1 MNRFWNSKDFLSSI
15 TVFFVALPLC
25 LGIALASKVPIAS
38 GLIAGI
44 LGGVVVGLIS
54 NSRVSVSGPAAGLVV
69 LVLAAIQELGSF
81 ESLLVSI
88 LIAGIF
94 QVILGAL
101 KFGRLAD
108 FIPSSVIKG
117 MLASIGIVLILK
129 QIPHAVGFDADYEG
143 DENFWQLDGENTF
156 TDLMKGM
163 DYLTIGAVVIAI
175 FATAVLLF
183 FSSSSFKSTKWGKFI
198 PATLLTVVLA
208 TVINHFL
215 PSLSSSLLIS
225 PEHLVSVPKGQDVL
239 KESFPNFSVIGN
251 GLVWIWGLK
260 IAMVASLESLLSIEA
275 SDKMDPHHS
284 ITNPN
289 RELLAQGTAN
299 IFSGLLGGLPITA
312 VIVRSS
318 ANVYAGATSKR
329 STIYHGLLL
338 LFCLFAFHQFLNL
351 IPLAVLAVILIQV
364 GFKLTSPK
372 LVREMWK
379 AGLDQFLPFL
389 VTIIAILLT
398 DLLKGVG
405 IGLLVGLFFIIRSNF
420 KSAISYTK
428 SEINVLI
435 RLKNHVS
442 FLNKARLRKELSEIP
457 SNSYLLIDG
466 IHATFIDPDIME
478 CLYDFEMMAKD
489 RSITV
494 EYKKNKSA
502 NNPYF
507 LES

>member
-25 LGIALASKVPIAS
+25 LGIALASKVPIAA
-38 GLIAGI
+38 GLVAGI
-44 LGGVVVGLIS
+44 IGGVLVGLIS
-54 NSRVSVSGPAAGLVV
+54 NSRISVSGPAAGLVV

-81 ESLLVSI
+81 EMFLVSI
-88 LIAGIF
+88 LLAGILQIIF
-94 QVILGAL
+94 GAL

-156 TDLMKGM
+156 TDLLNGM
-163 DYLTIGAVVIAI
+163 EYLTDGAVVISI
-175 FATAVLLF
+175 FSALILLLF
-183 FSSSSFKSTKWGKFI
+183 SRGGIKSSKWGKLV
-198 PATLLTVVLA
+198 PATLITVVLA
-208 TVINHFL
+208 TIFNHFL
-215 PSLSSSLLIS
+215 PQFSAYFELEA
-225 PEHLVSVPKGQDVL
+225 EHMVSVPKGQEVL
-239 KESFPNFSVIGN
+239 KISFPNFSAFSN
-251 GLVWIWGLK
+251 QLVWIWGVK
-260 IAMVASLESLLSIEA
+260 IAVVASLESLLSIEA

-289 RELLAQGTAN
+289 RELIAQGTGN
-299 IFSGLLGGLPITA
+299 IISGFLGGLPITA

-318 ANVYAGATSKR
+318 ANVYAGAISKR

-338 LFCLFAFHQFLNL
+338 FVCLFIFNQFLNL
-351 IPLAVLAVILIQV
+351 IPLAALAVILIQV

-372 LVREMWK
+372 LIKEMWRN
-379 AGLDQFLPFL
+379 GLDQFLPFV
-389 VTIIAILLT
+389 VTIVAILFT

-405 IGLLVGLFFIIRSNF
+405 IGMLVGLFFIIRSNF
-420 KSAISYTK
+420 KSAISFTT
-428 SEINVLI
+428 SDGNVLL

-442 FLNKARLRKELSEIP
+442 FLNKARLRKELSEISP
-457 SNSYLLIDG
+457 NAFLLIDG
-466 IHATFIDPDIME
+466 VHASFIDPDIME
-478 CLYDFEMMAKD
+478 CLTDFEMMAKD
-489 RSITV
+489 RSITI

-507 LES
+507 RES

>member
-1 MNRFWNSKDFLSSI
+1 MNRIWNPKDFLSSI

-25 LGIALASKVPIAS
+25 LGIALASKVPIAA

-44 LGGVVVGLIS
+44 IGGVVVGFIS

-81 ESLLVSI
+81 ESFLISI
-88 LIAGIF
+88 LIAGVI
-94 QVILGAL
+94 QVFLGVL

-156 TDLMKGM
+156 TDLLKGM
-163 DYLTIGAVVIAI
+163 DYLTAGAIVISIFAAVV
-175 FATAVLLF
+175 LLL
-183 FSSSSFKSTKWGKFI
+183 FSSSIFKSSKWGKFI
-198 PATLLTVVLA
+198 PATLVTVVLA
-208 TVINHFL
+208 TLFNYFL
-215 PSLSSSLLIS
+215 PSLSPSFLLS

-239 KESFPNFSVIGN
+239 KESFPDFSAIGN
-251 GLVWIWGLK
+251 SLVWIWGLK

-289 RELLAQGTAN
+289 RELVAQGTAN
-299 IFSGLLGGLPITA
+299 IFAGLLGGLPITA

-338 LFCLFAFHQFLNL
+338 LFCLFAFHQLLNL
-351 IPLAVLAVILIQV
+351 IPLAALAIILIQV

-372 LVREMWK
+372 LIKEMWIS
-379 AGLDQFLPFL
+379 GWDQFLPFA
-389 VTIIAILLT
+389 VTVLAILLT

-405 IGLLVGLFFIIRSNF
+405 IGMLVGLFFIVRSNF
-420 KSAISYTK
+420 KSVISYTR
-428 SEINVLI
+428 SDSNVLI

-457 SNSYLLIDG
+457 PHSYLLIDG

-478 CLYDFEMMAKD
+478 CLSDFEMMAKD
-489 RSITV
+489 RFITI

-507 LES
+507 QEQ